1 MAGLDSYPCG
11 EDLVQHARGR
21 NGDIAN
27 EEGRREVDCKK
38 QDTANNVKTWM
49 DGDIIYMIL
58 FSFLL
63 CFWQMCPWLNKL
75 VRKLTMLLSLH

>member
-1 MAGLDSYPCG
+1 LIRIHGGGGG
-11 EDLVQHARGR
+11 ELVQHARGR

-58 FSFLL
+58 FHFFCSFGRCVLG
-63 CFWQMCPWLNKL
+63 
-75 VRKLTMLLSLH
+75 LTNLSGN

>member
-1 MAGLDSYPCG
+1 MAGLDSYPWGG
-11 EDLVQHARGR
+11 ELVQHARGR

-58 FSFLL
+58 FHFFCSFGRCVLG
-63 CFWQMCPWLNKL
+63 
-75 VRKLTMLLSLH
+75 LTNLSGN

>member
-1 MAGLDSYPCG
+1 MGGG
-11 EDLVQHARGR
+11 ELVQHARGR

-58 FSFLL
+58 FHFFCSFGRCVLG
-63 CFWQMCPWLNKL
+63 
-75 VRKLTMLLSLH
+75 LTNLSGN

>member
-1 MAGLDSYPCG
+1 MGGGG
-11 EDLVQHARGR
+11 ELVQHARGR

-58 FSFLL
+58 FHFFCSFGRCVLG
-63 CFWQMCPWLNKL
+63 
-75 VRKLTMLLSLH
+75 LTNLSGN